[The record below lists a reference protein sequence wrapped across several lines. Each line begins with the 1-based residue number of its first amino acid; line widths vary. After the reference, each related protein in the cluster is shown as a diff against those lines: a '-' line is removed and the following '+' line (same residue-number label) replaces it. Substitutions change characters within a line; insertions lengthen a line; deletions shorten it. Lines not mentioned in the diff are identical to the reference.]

1 MLDKKTG
8 SASEDSG
15 QALKNFYRRRKVLVI
30 GADGFLGLNC
40 TYALRRLG
48 ADVTVFTRRVA
59 PRADEYTGKVR
70 HGDLKDIA
78 TVEAAVAGQSVVFD
92 FAGTAG
98 AVKSNL
104 SPEKNLDDDCRT
116 HLNLFQACAEADKSP
131 LIVFCSSRLVYGKP
145 RRLPVGERHQLAP
158 QSMYAV
164 HKITAENYLEVFR
177 QTHDL
182 RYCVL
187 RLSNPYGPHQSHE
200 STAYGVINHFIRAAA
215 RQEPIRIYGD
225 GKQRRDYIYV
235 EDAIHAFLHC
245 AAERRCYGEKFN
257 LGGRGSVSIGEAAQ
271 HISRLAGGT
280 PIHYEPWPH
289 DYKKVETGD
298 YETDMSKLDERVQL
312 PPATPFE
319 EGLKRTLAF
328 YGSRRAA
335 QAPWTAS
342 AAS

>member
-1 MLDKKTG
+1 MSSKRLAG
-8 SASEDSG
+8 VFSDSDRT
-15 QALKNFYRRRKVLVI
+15 LRDFYRRRRVLVV

-40 TYALRRLG
+40 TYALQRLG
-48 ADVTVFTRRVA
+48 ADITVFTRRVA
-59 PRADEYTGKVR
+59 PRAADCAGSIH
-70 HGDLKDIA
+70 HGDLRDLA
-78 TVEAAVAGQSVVFD
+78 AVEAAVAGQHVVFD

-98 AVKSNL
+98 AVKSNQ
-104 SPEKNLDDDCRT
+104 SPEKNLDDDCRP
-116 HLNLFQACAEADKSP
+116 HLNLIQACAETSSSP
-131 LIVFCSSRLVYGKP
+131 LVIFCSSRLVYGRP
-145 RRLPVGERHQLAP
+145 RQLPVGESHELVP

-200 STAYGVINHFIRAAA
+200 STAYGVINHFIRSAA
-215 RQEPIRIYGD
+215 RQETIRIYGD

-235 EDAIHAFLHC
+235 EDAIAAFLHC
-245 AAERRCYGEKFN
+245 AAEPRCYGEKFN
-257 LGGRGSVSIGEAAQ
+257 LGGRDSISIGDAAQ
-271 HISRLAGGT
+271 QISRLAGGT

-298 YETDMSKLDERVQL
+298 YETDMSKLDACLRL
-312 PPATPFE
+312 PPATSFE

-328 YGSRRAA
+328 YGYC
-335 QAPWTAS
+335 QLNFVDE
-342 AAS
+342 